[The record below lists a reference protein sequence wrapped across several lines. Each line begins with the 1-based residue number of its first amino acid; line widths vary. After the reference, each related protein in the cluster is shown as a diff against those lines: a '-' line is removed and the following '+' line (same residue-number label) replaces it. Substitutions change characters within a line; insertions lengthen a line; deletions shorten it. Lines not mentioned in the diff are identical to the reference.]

1 MRDARQGRPRTFA
14 PDSSSPTPAGFDTL
28 EQMDTVDTLIIG
40 AGVIGLAIAQRR
52 AERTPE
58 VVVVEQHDGFGR
70 ETSSRNS
77 EVIHCGMYYSEALLK
92 TRLCVRG
99 NPLLYELCERRG
111 IPHRKTGKIVAAT
124 DAAEAVTL
132 QQILEQGGKNGVPG
146 LRLASR
152 QEIEGLEPY
161 VACILGLCSEES
173 GIVSSHALM
182 EYFQQSATSN
192 GATIAY
198 NCRVTGIRREA
209 DGYAVEIDDADG
221 EPVTMRARRVVN
233 SAGLHADR
241 IAEMAG
247 IDCEKEGY
255 TIRPCKGEYFRVSG
269 RHGGKLR
276 RLVYPVP
283 STVHLGAH
291 AVLGLDGSLKL
302 GPSSFYVSTLDYSVD
317 PAHEPEFR
325 AKARRFLPFL
335 EEGDLSPDMSGIRPK
350 LYRRGEPFRDWI
362 IREETDRGLPGFIN
376 LVGME
381 SPGLT
386 SCLAIAEMVDGLLPS

>member
-1 MRDARQGRPRTFA
+1 MDA
-14 PDSSSPTPAGFDTL
+14 
-28 EQMDTVDTLIIG
+28 VDTLIIG
-40 AGVIGLAIAQRR
+40 AGVIGLAIAQRL
-52 AERTPE
+52 AERSRE
-58 VVVVEQHDGFGR
+58 IVVVEQHDGFGR

-111 IPHRKTGKIVAAT
+111 IPCRKTGKIVAAT
-124 DAAEAVTL
+124 DSAESIVL
-132 QQILEQGGKNGVPG
+132 QQILEQGRKNGVPG
-146 LRLASR
+146 LRLASKK
-152 QEIEGLEPY
+152 EVAELEPY
-161 VACILGLCSEES
+161 VTSVLGLCSESS

-182 EYFQQSATSN
+182 EYFQQSAASH

-221 EPVTMRARRVVN
+221 ERVTLRARRIVN

-247 IDCEKEGY
+247 IDREKEGY
-255 TIRPCKGEYFRVSG
+255 AIQPCKGEYFRVSG

-283 STVHLGAH
+283 SPVHLGAH
-291 AVLGLDGSLKL
+291 AVLGLDGSLKI
-302 GPSSFYVSTLDYSVD
+302 GPSSFYVSAFDYSVD
-317 PAHEPEFR
+317 PSHAAEFLD
-325 AKARRFLPFL
+325 KARRFLPFL

-350 LYRRGEPFRDWI
+350 LYRRGEPFRDWV
-362 IREETDRGLPGFIN
+362 IREESGRGLPGLVN
-376 LVGME
+376 LIGME

-386 SCLAIAEMVDGLLPS
+386 SCLAIAEMVDGMLPS